1 MKYLQAIILFLL
13 TRINLDYKNFNSF
26 YDSLEDETIEI
37 IESMDHYYLTGLLN
51 YSYDGCLNKFDAQQ
65 LLNEHGCFLDQYVE
79 QTKDN
84 DFTILGLVD
93 FLGY

>member
-1 MKYLQAIILFLL
+1 MKYLLNIISFLIP
-13 TRINLDYKNFNSF
+13 TIKINFKNFNNF
-26 YDSLEDETIEI
+26 YDSLQEETEEI
-37 IESMDHYYLTGLLN
+37 IESMESNYLLGLLN
-51 YSYDGCLNKFDAQQ
+51 YSYDGCLNEFDAEQ

-79 QTKDN
+79 QTNDN

>member
-1 MKYLQAIILFLL
+1 MIKLIFFFIP
-13 TRINLDYKNFNSF
+13 TIKINFDNFNKF
-26 YDSLEDETIEI
+26 YDSLQEETEQI
-37 IESMDHYYLTGLLN
+37 IESMNSDYLLGLLN
-51 YSYDGCLNKFDAQQ
+51 YSYDGCLDELDAQQ
-65 LLNEHGCFLDQYVE
+65 LLNEHDCLLSQYVK

>member
-1 MKYLQAIILFLL
+1 MKKLISFLIPTIKHKL
-13 TRINLDYKNFNSF
+13 NSF
-26 YDSLEDETIEI
+26 DGFFFNLQEETEEFVESLE
-37 IESMDHYYLTGLLN
+37 SNYLLGLLN
-51 YSYDGCLNKFDAQQ
+51 YSYDGCLNEFDAQQ

>member
-1 MKYLQAIILFLL
+1 MKYLLKIISFLIP
-13 TRINLDYKNFNSF
+13 TIKINFDNFSNF
-26 YDSLEDETIEI
+26 YESLQEETEEI
-37 IESMDHYYLTGLLN
+37 IESMDSNYLLGLLD
-51 YSYDGCLNKFDAQQ
+51 YSYDGCLNEFDAQQ

-79 QTKDN
+79 QTNDN

>member
-1 MKYLQAIILFLL
+1 MLDSLPVLSILIWMPIIGGLILLFLKSVSEKYIRVFGHSVSLVTLVLSLIIL
-13 TRINLDYKNFNSF
+13 N
-26 YDSLEDETIEI
+26 E
-37 IESMDHYYLTGLLN
+37 
-51 YSYDGCLNKFDAQQ
+51 FDAEQ

-79 QTKDN
+79 QTNDN

>member
-1 MKYLQAIILFLL
+1 MKYIKNIISFFIPTIKLNF
-13 TRINLDYKNFNSF
+13 DNFNNF
-26 YDSLEDETIEI
+26 YDSLQEETEEI
-37 IESMDHYYLTGLLN
+37 IESMESNYLLGLLD
-51 YSYDGCLNKFDAQQ
+51 YSYDGCLSELDAQQ

-79 QTKDN
+79 QTNDK

>member
-1 MKYLQAIILFLL
+1 MKYLQNIISFFIP
-13 TRINLDYKNFNSF
+13 TIKINFDNFNNF
-26 YDSLEDETIEI
+26 YDSLQEETEEI
-37 IESMDHYYLTGLLN
+37 IESMESNYLLGLLN
-51 YSYDGCLNKFDAQQ
+51 YSYDGCLNEFDAQQ

-84 DFTILGLVD
+84 NFTILGLVD

>member
-1 MKYLQAIILFLL
+1 MKYIKNIISFFIPTIKINFDNFSNFYESLQ
-13 TRINLDYKNFNSF
+13 
-26 YDSLEDETIEI
+26 EETEEI
-37 IESMDHYYLTGLLN
+37 IESMDSNYLLGLLD
-51 YSYDGCLNKFDAQQ
+51 YSYDGCLNEFDAQQ

-79 QTKDN
+79 QTNDN

>member
-1 MKYLQAIILFLL
+1 MKYLLKIISFFIP
-13 TRINLDYKNFNSF
+13 TIKINFDNFSNF
-26 YDSLEDETIEI
+26 YDSLQEETEEI
-37 IESMDHYYLTGLLN
+37 IESMDSNYLSGLLN
-51 YSYDGCLNKFDAQQ
+51 YSYDGCLCYEDAQQ
-65 LLNEHGCFLDQYVE
+65 LLNEHGCFSDQYVE

>member
-1 MKYLQAIILFLL
+1 MKYIKNIISFFIP
-13 TRINLDYKNFNSF
+13 TIKINFDNFNNF
-26 YDSLEDETIEI
+26 YDSLQEETEEI
-37 IESMDHYYLTGLLN
+37 IESMESNYLLGLLN
-51 YSYDGCLNKFDAQQ
+51 YSYDGCLNELDAQQ
-65 LLNEHGCFLDQYVE
+65 LLEEHGCFLDQYVE

>member
-1 MKYLQAIILFLL
+1 MKYLLNIISFLIP
-13 TRINLDYKNFNSF
+13 TIKINFNNFNNF
-26 YDSLEDETIEI
+26 YDSLQEETEEI
-37 IESMDHYYLTGLLN
+37 IESMESNYLLGLLN
-51 YSYDGCLNKFDAQQ
+51 YSYDGCLNEFDAEQ

-79 QTKDN
+79 QTKDK

>member
-1 MKYLQAIILFLL
+1 MKYLLNIISFLIP
-13 TRINLDYKNFNSF
+13 TIKINFDNFNNF
-26 YDSLEDETIEI
+26 YDSLQEETEEY
-37 IESMDHYYLTGLLN
+37 IESLDSYYLLGLLN
-51 YSYDGCLNKFDAQQ
+51 YSIDGCLSYDNAQQ

-84 DFTILGLVD
+84 DFTILGLID

>member
-1 MKYLQAIILFLL
+1 MLKFISFLIPNIKL
-13 TRINLDYKNFNSF
+13 NFDNFNNF
-26 YDSLEDETIEI
+26 YDSLQEETEEI
-37 IESMDHYYLTGLLN
+37 IESMESDYLLGLLN
-51 YSYDGCLNKFDAQQ
+51 YSYDGCLGELDAQQ

-79 QTKDN
+79 QTNDN